1 MFVQQKSTNNLI
13 EVLTLQDLYD
23 PCCQEIIGQSHAGE
37 EMQEPSSYIK
47 SELIFP
53 SGEELPRCWLDPH
66 YREPGSR
73 TSAIAAKSR

>member
-23 PCCQEIIGQSHAGE
+23 PCRKEIMGQSHAGE
-37 EMQEPSSYIK
+37 EMQEPSSYLK

-53 SGEELPRCWLDPH
+53 SGEELPLCWLDPH
-66 YREPGSR
+66 YREV
-73 TSAIAAKSR
+73 KSGKNAMSI

>member
-23 PCCQEIIGQSHAGE
+23 PCCQEIIGQNHAGE
-37 EMQEPSSYIK
+37 EMQEPSSYLK

-53 SGEELPRCWLDPH
+53 SGEEFPRCWLDPH
-66 YREPGSR
+66 YREARSGA
-73 TSAIAAKSR
+73 TAMSA

>member
-23 PCCQEIIGQSHAGE
+23 PCRQEIIGQSHAGE
-37 EMQEPSSYIK
+37 EMQEPISYLK

-66 YREPGSR
+66 YRE
-73 TSAIAAKSR
+73 AISGATAMSAKSL